1 MAPDACDEDED
12 ARAALDEEEAAST
25 PASVWLEESS
35 RARAWANLLS
45 PGLPRHRDALGD
57 GLAPRPEVRARLR
70 AHVSSLGP
78 PHTLVLTGPEG
89 SGKTT
94 ELAVLADWL
103 RRGGRED
110 PRVDDRFDDD
120 AAPNSGAPS
129 PASSAR
135 PLSGRETGTRE
146 DTKTTAIAKSP
157 PTSRKGEPPF
167 VLAHSFADASFPQ
180 DTAHFLEKACA
191 RLKRA
196 FGIAE
201 RLPRDAADLP
211 ECFARF
217 LERAALHRRVVV
229 IVDACESARCAPCAG
244 VGAAA
249 VAGLDPREN
258 APSSFS
264 TEERSALETTTSS
277 RKETLD
283 AALDAHLDA
292 HLAAS
297 NAHLTDLSAHFKWL
311 PQSPPLAVR
320 FVLACRED
328 GASASSVSGD
338 AGDDQDDTDDHT
350 PRLSVARAVVSGA
363 PASRAVFPMPPMTV
377 EQTRFVLASVSPTAL
392 ADGARF
398 RDAARGAPNEAS
410 RVARSAGSA
419 LERGHHHCFET
430 AALVNAAAPHGAT
443 PLYARV
449 AAPFVAGLCAATK
462 HGAWV
467 RAGGVGGGDEEDEFS
482 FVGADKR
489 SSADADESLEK
500 GSAVVVPPA
509 VAAAVRASAGTAF
522 GLVYGRL
529 GAFERRADLE
539 PRTLRAV
546 CLALA
551 VARFGVTE
559 REARRVARRVVDDET
574 RRKNVS
580 RRDFSFSTE
589 DTVSSSSFPLASPFR
604 DDAFDATMQ
613 ALRPWLAPWT
623 TRASW
628 AAERAPFA
636 GDEDLFENL
645 PPWTE
650 EARADDDDD
659 DDDDVPLTFRDAP
672 TRACV
677 LRRYAP
683 PHARSALDG
692 ASARRRLHAD
702 IAAFFLE
709 EIQKHASSSR
719 RTTRAAAWHCAAAG
733 DYAALASLIGG
744 SPGAVAAFARPGLR
758 SELATTLAN
767 GAGRAPPP
775 TSSLLFAAVA
785 ENARAWLDAGDDE
798 DDTENHTYDD
808 MSDLERSKRTAWRS
822 GRYAGAS
829 LALASLF
836 CWLKAPKAALA
847 ALAAARERFGPPR
860 GRSGVTCA
868 LALARCEALADLVR
882 AEGFETSED
891 FVDVDGRLM
900 RLDSALPALAQQAS
914 SACETFAAASSG
926 DFSGVFPFPWRET
939 LVECSAFGSAMQS
952 PPTLAAL
959 AATARVD
966 VCVLGLGSVE
976 TSQTSQRR
984 DGSDVSSPDATSA
997 TFAKTNLFDARLEE
1011 IRAWRHAALATA
1023 TPRVSRALTTVLDR
1037 ASPGSSFLAK
1047 HVSETAARGL
1057 SFAAEEE
1064 KRVHRGFRDERSE
1077 LDENLRA
1084 SASTPS
1090 AEVFGLLGALRRR
1103 RDAFDPRAHPEDA
1116 RDASDALVAVLSALL
1131 GEDHP
1136 ETGAAKTVAAE
1147 AAARAAVDGGFHG
1160 FEERREEKNPSELL
1174 SSTDTDQYSS
1184 QIATIVAWSR
1194 PAYAFAERFY
1204 GARSLPAARAAWC
1217 VAEGARRGSASDS
1230 SRGGGASVKSSA
1242 PRPSAQSGR
1251 VSAGGAGARAARPM
1265 YAQALGATVATLGG
1279 AHGDTGA
1286 TFVAAGALS
1295 RAERRA
1301 EEARA
1306 LVEEGARVARKN
1318 AAAAET
1324 ERDAVVA
1331 AGFGALENARRLC
1344 DAGAFEAT
1352 DGPRITA
1359 DNHDNNHDL
1368 IEHVR
1373 LGVETSVAAAE
1384 ARLRVAELRAG
1395 RSFATLALLARDD
1408 ADTGDARS
1416 LTEAEALLRLALA
1429 CHERADGPGC
1439 AASAPTLAALGRC
1452 ATERRRAE
1460 EAEACFR
1467 HALGVDEAAA
1477 RTSLA
1482 PLRTK
1487 SETRSE
1493 QQQCSTFCTEDAGDF
1508 LHPRSASHLAA
1519 IAYSRLR
1526 VNGRTQAE
1534 ALLHAA
1540 LDAAASAAAV
1550 PPAARAADVD
1560 DVADDPDD
1568 ERASFAR
1575 VDSDPGEI
1583 LNRLGL
1589 MYSHQGRLEEAAQR
1603 FERAIALGAA
1613 RMRAASRDAEAAADP
1628 PAANGEDSG
1637 EKLAGNSP
1645 DDDAEAD
1652 KADARISSR
1661 ARKMH
1666 RRASLVASADASRR
1680 WRDASALTSA
1690 ALANLGVLRFKAAD
1704 PSSRARG
1711 GSASFF
1717 HRAWTYAENNPELG
1731 PSHPHTAWA
1740 RGWFDIAGGYDAA
1753 ASDAGR
1759 ASASML
1765 DAVFEGEW
1773 GGFNVRSAL
1782 AKPRFRTARD
1792 SKSSIGIGT
1801 PAFRDGF
1808 ETAWGV
1814 LAGETSAAVETS
1826 GVGAESAACE
1836 PCVVANDATPRKV
1849 PVLAELGSFSAGAA
1863 PTGRT
1868 EVSAAYP
1875 TPDAGSDAPAR
1886 RFKHALSLSVDKTI
1900 GALFKNGSRD
1910 DRTTRTTHRTALIR
1924 PSVSVA
1930 LERFRPTERAISSW
1944 RLFWSDADA
1953 AHAARLD
1960 DLDVDLAL
1968 ASIVDDVANGAVGK
1982 HSEKVFSRDF
1992 VDVTTRDEVPRARD
2006 EARKRSTAF
2015 AAAARRAAR
2024 AAANASSFL
2033 FDDSVWARRCDG
2045 GDGRSLDAILG
2056 ELGAGVG
2063 PYSTDPSDPSDPSD
2077 VHAKDDL
2084 GAELEDEDDDDFHA
2098 GTSSDET
2105 LENIERRTD
2114 APVDPA
2120 DSALV
2125 ARSFVVALDVE
2136 TEAERAANP
2145 ENEFLEHYR
2154 ARLASRLMR
2163 TKEDAEWRAKK
2174 LDIQNASSR
2183 ETMRRIVR
2191 DGDLV
2196 GFGEDDPND
2205 PNDPNE
2211 RQGLTV
2217 SRERLDGREI
2227 VSTRVASIAGT
2238 RAAVDAAAAFFVDS
2252 SLEVGASFDTR
2263 FDTRDAYRKD
2273 DKDDGRLEEPF
2284 LWAPGEAER
2293 AAARKAAL
2301 EDAARDAAAARDET
2315 RRETLTARRE
2325 SLARDSRRDG
2335 VTARGRSGRDSL
2347 DSLADKNKN
2356 KNKRNAS
2363 ARTSTSEAARA
2374 AVEAASFAVRA
2385 AAEALAGGGDAAA
2398 RADAVAAATRAARAL
2413 ARPNDGNGPPRERPS
2428 RPSTASKLE
2437 AFKKRREDRT
2447 SSRPGT
2453 AAARTPYER
2462 TAYERTAYFHE
2473 RTERTDDDDDD
2484 DARFARDSRRRESR
2498 ANRFVAADADDE
2510 PRIASP
2516 RSGYGSIPH
2525 ESPSFS
2531 SHSPFVGVTRRRV
2544 ASGNASGN
2552 GESRDFHLG
2561 GARVST
2567 RLDGSGSLR
2576 SDDVVSVPVSRL
2588 LSWVDRGL
2596 AVRGDARTASADRL
2610 GGEGE
2615 RASARAAEGE
2625 GAAAAAAAVSPKEA
2639 VSPKKFRQRFA
2650 EDVTSFRESDDRR
2663 SAKLGAMLDEERAF
2677 RTHNASA
2684 RLLAD
2689 LSAARGARRLR
2700 ESADATPRAA
2710 ATRKSP
2716 ARAPRPASAAAAA
2729 AEKPRRPTLASR
2741 RPSSAAGFAAN
2752 APDDERVWKA
2762 RMRARV
2768 EERRRKL
2775 FGVG

>member
-1 MAPDACDEDED
+1 MAPDAFDEDDD

-135 PLSGRETGTRE
+135 PPLSGRETGTRE
-146 DTKTTAIAKSP
+146 DTKTTA
-157 PTSRKGEPPF
+157 TSRKGEPPF

-297 NAHLTDLSAHFKWL
+297 NAHLTDLRAHFKWL

-328 GASASSVSGD
+328 E
-338 AGDDQDDTDDHT
+338 DDTDDHT
-350 PRLSVARAVVSGA
+350 ASSVSGEAGENSGAPRLSVARAVVSGA
-363 PASRAVFPMPPMTV
+363 PASRAVYPMPPMTV

-398 RDAARGAPNEAS
+398 RDTTRGAPNEAS
-410 RVARSAGSA
+410 RVPRGAGSA

-467 RAGGVGGGDEEDEFS
+467 CAGGVGGGDEENEFS

-489 SSADADESLEK
+489 GGADESLEEK
-500 GSAVVVPPA
+500 VSAVVVPPA

-559 REARRVARRVVDDET
+559 REARRVARRVVDNET

-580 RRDFSFSTE
+580 RDADFSTK
-589 DTVSSSSFPLASPFR
+589 DTVDDTASSSPLASPFR

-636 GDEDLFENL
+636 GDEDVFENRKSKTG
-645 PPWTE
+645 TE
-650 EARADDDDD
+650 EASAA

-709 EIQKHASSSR
+709 EIQKHQKHGTSSSR
-719 RTTRAAAWHCAAAG
+719 RVTRAAAWHCAAAG

-744 SPGAVAAFARPGLR
+744 SPGAVAAFALPGLR

-798 DDTENHTYDD
+798 DDTDDHTD
-808 MSDLERSKRTAWRS
+808 MSSNLERSKRTAWRS

-882 AEGFETSED
+882 AEGFETSKED
-891 FVDVDGRLM
+891 FVDVDGRLT

-976 TSQTSQRR
+976 TSQTSQRLS

-997 TFAKTNLFDARLEE
+997 TFAKTNTLSIFDARLEE
-1011 IRAWRHAALATA
+1011 IRAWRRAALATA

-1064 KRVHRGFRDERSE
+1064 KRVRDERFRDERSE
-1077 LDENLRA
+1077 RSDENLRA

-1174 SSTDTDQYSS
+1174 SSTDQYSS

-1324 ERDAVVA
+1324 ERDAIVA

-1344 DAGAFEAT
+1344 DAGASE
-1352 DGPRITA
+1352 D
-1359 DNHDNNHDL
+1359 NHDL

-1395 RSFATLALLARDD
+1395 RSFATLALLTRDD
-1408 ADTGDARS
+1408 AECHGDARS
-1416 LTEAEALLRLALA
+1416 LTEAEALLRHALA
-1429 CHERADGPGC
+1429 CQERADGPGC

-1477 RTSLA
+1477 RETLTA
-1482 PLRTK
+1482 LQTTK

-1493 QQQCSTFCTEDAGDF
+1493 QQQQCSFSLGTSSLSLGDF

-1540 LDAAASAAAV
+1540 LDAAAAAAAV
-1550 PPAARAADVD
+1550 PPAARAELTCND

-1628 PAANGEDSG
+1628 PNGANGEETR
-1637 EKLAGNSP
+1637 EKLAATP
-1645 DDDAEAD
+1645 DETSAEAD
-1652 KADARISSR
+1652 ARNYATR

-1782 AKPRFRTARD
+1782 ATDARFRSLARD
-1792 SKSSIGIGT
+1792 SKSDSKSIGIGT

-1863 PTGRT
+1863 PTENKT
-1868 EVSAAYP
+1868 DK
-1875 TPDAGSDAPAR
+1875 T
-1886 RFKHALSLSVDKTI
+1886 DKTI
-1900 GALFKNGSRD
+1900 GTSYGYGSRD
-1910 DRTTRTTHRTALIR
+1910 DRTVRATTHRTARHIR

-1992 VDVTTRDEVPRARD
+1992 VDVTTRDEAEARD

-2045 GDGRSLDAILG
+2045 GDGRSLDATLG

-2077 VHAKDDL
+2077 VRAKDDRKTT
-2084 GAELEDEDDDDFHA
+2084 EFEDENDDDFHA

-2114 APVDPA
+2114 VPVDPA

-2211 RQGLTV
+2211 RRGLTV

-2227 VSTRVASIAGT
+2227 VSTRVSSIAGT

-2252 SLEVGASFDTR
+2252 SLEVGASFDTLLKR
-2263 FDTRDAYRKD
+2263 R
-2273 DKDDGRLEEPF
+2273 KDDGRLEEPF

-2315 RRETLTARRE
+2315 RRETLVARRE
-2325 SLARDSRRDG
+2325 ILARDSLSRNG
-2335 VTARGRSGRDSL
+2335 VTAPSGRSDGRDSL
-2347 DSLADKNKN
+2347 DSLDSLKADKNKR
-2356 KNKRNAS
+2356 NKRNAS
-2363 ARTSTSEAARA
+2363 NARTSEAARA

-2428 RPSTASKLE
+2428 TASKLE

-2453 AAARTPYER
+2453 AAARTPPG
-2462 TAYERTAYFHE
+2462 AYERTAYFHE
-2473 RTERTDDDDDD
+2473 QTERTDDDLGG
-2484 DARFARDSRRRESR
+2484 FARDSRGRESR
-2498 ANRFVAADADDE
+2498 RFVAADADDE

-2516 RSGYGSIPH
+2516 RSGYGSIPPG
-2525 ESPSFS
+2525 PSFS

-2544 ASGNASGN
+2544 ASGNAG

-2567 RLDGSGSLR
+2567 RLDGSLR

-2596 AVRGDARTASADRL
+2596 AVRGDAGTASADRL

-2625 GAAAAAAAVSPKEA
+2625 GAAAAAEEA

-2650 EDVTSFRESDDRR
+2650 EDVTPRGVPRAGPFRESDDRR

-2729 AEKPRRPTLASR
+2729 AAAEKPRRPTLASR

>member
-1 MAPDACDEDED
+1 MAPDAFDEDDD

-146 DTKTTAIAKSP
+146 DTKTTAIAENP

-217 LERAALHRRVVV
+217 LERAALHRRIVV

-258 APSSFS
+258 APASFS
-264 TEERSALETTTSS
+264 TEKRETTSKKS
-277 RKETLD
+277 PETLD
-283 AALDAHLDA
+283 VALDAHLDA
-292 HLAAS
+292 HIAAS
-297 NAHLTDLSAHFKWL
+297 NAHLVDLRAHFKWL

-320 FVLACRED
+320 FVLACREE
-328 GASASSVSGD
+328 GADFLQKASSVSGD
-338 AGDDQDDTDDHT
+338 AEGAA
-350 PRLSVARAVVSGA
+350 RLSVARAVVSGA
-363 PASRAVFPMPPMTV
+363 PASRAVYPMPPMTV

-398 RDAARGAPNEAS
+398 RDTTRGAPNEARS
-410 RVARSAGSA
+410 AERVPRSAGSA
-419 LERGHHHCFET
+419 LERGHHHCFAT

-467 RAGGVGGGDEEDEFS
+467 SAGGVGGGDEEDEFS
-482 FVGADKR
+482 GGAEKR
-489 SSADADESLEK
+489 GGADESLEK
-500 GSAVVVPPA
+500 VSAVVVPPA

-522 GLVYGRL
+522 GLVHGRL

-559 REARRVARRVVDDET
+559 REARRVARRVVDNET
-574 RRKNVS
+574 RRENVS
-580 RRDFSFSTE
+580 EDFSE
-589 DTVSSSSFPLASPFR
+589 DTVSSSSSPPASPFR
-604 DDAFDATMQ
+604 DDAFDVAMQ

-645 PPWTE
+645 PGTE
-650 EARADDDDD
+650 EARADAAADAAA

-683 PHARSALDG
+683 PHARSAMDG

-702 IAAFFLE
+702 IAAFFLD

-719 RTTRAAAWHCAAAG
+719 RLVRAAAWHCAAAG
-733 DYAALASLIGG
+733 DYASLASLIGG
-744 SPGAVAAFARPGLR
+744 SPGAVAAFARPGSR

-798 DDTENHTYDD
+798 DDSDDHTN

-847 ALAAARERFGPPR
+847 ALAAARERFRPPR

-891 FVDVDGRLM
+891 FVDVDGRLT

-959 AATARVD
+959 AATAHVD

-984 DGSDVSSPDATSA
+984 DGSDVSSPDATS
-997 TFAKTNLFDARLEE
+997 KQNLFDARLEE
-1011 IRAWRHAALATA
+1011 IRAWRRAALATA

-1037 ASPGSSFLAK
+1037 TVPGASFLAK
-1047 HVSETAARGL
+1047 HAVSETAARGL

-1064 KRVHRGFRDERSE
+1064 KRVHRGFRDERSRMF
-1077 LDENLRA
+1077 DE
-1084 SASTPS
+1084 TPS
-1090 AEVFGLLGALRRR
+1090 AEVFSLLGALRRR

-1116 RDASDALVAVLSALL
+1116 RDASDVLVAVLSALL

-1136 ETGAAKTVAAE
+1136 ETGAAKTIAAE

-1160 FEERREEKNPSELL
+1160 FHSSESFPLRGEEPLL
-1174 SSTDTDQYSS
+1174 SSTPTDQYSS

-1217 VAEGARRGSASDS
+1217 VAEGARRGSASDA

-1279 AHGDTGA
+1279 AHGGTGA

-1306 LVEEGARVARKN
+1306 LVEEGARVAREN
-1318 AAAAET
+1318 AAAAEA
-1324 ERDAVVA
+1324 ERDAIVA

-1344 DAGAFEAT
+1344 DAGASEAT

-1359 DNHDNNHDL
+1359 HHDTHDL

-1384 ARLRVAELRAG
+1384 ARLRVAELRAA

-1416 LTEAEALLRLALA
+1416 LTEAEALLRHALA

-1452 ATERRRAE
+1452 ATDRRRAE

-1477 RTSLA
+1477 RET
-1482 PLRTK
+1482 LRLFA
-1487 SETRSE
+1487 TRSA
-1493 QQQCSTFCTEDAGDF
+1493 QQSTSTYVRAGDF

-1519 IAYSRLR
+1519 IAASRLR

-1540 LDAAASAAAV
+1540 LDAAAAASAAL
-1550 PPAARAADVD
+1550 PLAARVRLGTD
-1560 DVADDPDD
+1560 DLLQEDD

-1575 VDSDPGEI
+1575 FDADPGEI

-1589 MYSHQGRLEEAAQR
+1589 LYSHQGRFEEAAQR
-1603 FERAIALGAA
+1603 FERAIALGAC
-1613 RMRAASRDAEAAADP
+1613 
-1628 PAANGEDSG
+1628 
-1637 EKLAGNSP
+1637 LLYTSP
-1645 DDDAEAD
+1645 
-1652 KADARISSR
+1652 S
-1661 ARKMH
+1661 
-1666 RRASLVASADASRR
+1666 
-1680 WRDASALTSA
+1680 
-1690 ALANLGVLRFKAAD
+1690 
-1704 PSSRARG
+1704 
-1711 GSASFF
+1711 
-1717 HRAWTYAENNPELG
+1717 
-1731 PSHPHTAWA
+1731 
-1740 RGWFDIAGGYDAA
+1740 
-1753 ASDAGR
+1753 
-1759 ASASML
+1759 
-1765 DAVFEGEW
+1765 
-1773 GGFNVRSAL
+1773 
-1782 AKPRFRTARD
+1782 PR
-1792 SKSSIGIGT
+1792 
-1801 PAFRDGF
+1801 
-1808 ETAWGV
+1808 
-1814 LAGETSAAVETS
+1814 
-1826 GVGAESAACE
+1826 
-1836 PCVVANDATPRKV
+1836 
-1849 PVLAELGSFSAGAA
+1849 
-1863 PTGRT
+1863 
-1868 EVSAAYP
+1868 
-1875 TPDAGSDAPAR
+1875 
-1886 RFKHALSLSVDKTI
+1886 
-1900 GALFKNGSRD
+1900 
-1910 DRTTRTTHRTALIR
+1910 DRTR
-1924 PSVSVA
+1924 
-1930 LERFRPTERAISSW
+1930 
-1944 RLFWSDADA
+1944 
-1953 AHAARLD
+1953 
-1960 DLDVDLAL
+1960 
-1968 ASIVDDVANGAVGK
+1968 
-1982 HSEKVFSRDF
+1982 SR
-1992 VDVTTRDEVPRARD
+1992 
-2006 EARKRSTAF
+2006 
-2015 AAAARRAAR
+2015 
-2024 AAANASSFL
+2024 
-2033 FDDSVWARRCDG
+2033 
-2045 GDGRSLDAILG
+2045 
-2056 ELGAGVG
+2056 
-2063 PYSTDPSDPSDPSD
+2063 
-2077 VHAKDDL
+2077 
-2084 GAELEDEDDDDFHA
+2084 
-2098 GTSSDET
+2098 
-2105 LENIERRTD
+2105 
-2114 APVDPA
+2114 
-2120 DSALV
+2120 
-2125 ARSFVVALDVE
+2125 
-2136 TEAERAANP
+2136 
-2145 ENEFLEHYR
+2145 
-2154 ARLASRLMR
+2154 M
-2163 TKEDAEWRAKK
+2163 
-2174 LDIQNASSR
+2174 
-2183 ETMRRIVR
+2183 
-2191 DGDLV
+2191 
-2196 GFGEDDPND
+2196 
-2205 PNDPNE
+2205 
-2211 RQGLTV
+2211 
-2217 SRERLDGREI
+2217 
-2227 VSTRVASIAGT
+2227 
-2238 RAAVDAAAAFFVDS
+2238 
-2252 SLEVGASFDTR
+2252 
-2263 FDTRDAYRKD
+2263 
-2273 DKDDGRLEEPF
+2273 
-2284 LWAPGEAER
+2284 
-2293 AAARKAAL
+2293 
-2301 EDAARDAAAARDET
+2301 
-2315 RRETLTARRE
+2315 
-2325 SLARDSRRDG
+2325 
-2335 VTARGRSGRDSL
+2335 
-2347 DSLADKNKN
+2347 
-2356 KNKRNAS
+2356 
-2363 ARTSTSEAARA
+2363 
-2374 AVEAASFAVRA
+2374 
-2385 AAEALAGGGDAAA
+2385 
-2398 RADAVAAATRAARAL
+2398 
-2413 ARPNDGNGPPRERPS
+2413 
-2428 RPSTASKLE
+2428 
-2437 AFKKRREDRT
+2437 
-2447 SSRPGT
+2447 
-2453 AAARTPYER
+2453 
-2462 TAYERTAYFHE
+2462 
-2473 RTERTDDDDDD
+2473 
-2484 DARFARDSRRRESR
+2484 
-2498 ANRFVAADADDE
+2498 
-2510 PRIASP
+2510 
-2516 RSGYGSIPH
+2516 
-2525 ESPSFS
+2525 
-2531 SHSPFVGVTRRRV
+2531 
-2544 ASGNASGN
+2544 
-2552 GESRDFHLG
+2552 
-2561 GARVST
+2561 
-2567 RLDGSGSLR
+2567 
-2576 SDDVVSVPVSRL
+2576 
-2588 LSWVDRGL
+2588 
-2596 AVRGDARTASADRL
+2596 
-2610 GGEGE
+2610 
-2615 RASARAAEGE
+2615 
-2625 GAAAAAAAVSPKEA
+2625 
-2639 VSPKKFRQRFA
+2639 
-2650 EDVTSFRESDDRR
+2650 
-2663 SAKLGAMLDEERAF
+2663 
-2677 RTHNASA
+2677 
-2684 RLLAD
+2684 
-2689 LSAARGARRLR
+2689 
-2700 ESADATPRAA
+2700 
-2710 ATRKSP
+2710 
-2716 ARAPRPASAAAAA
+2716 
-2729 AEKPRRPTLASR
+2729 
-2741 RPSSAAGFAAN
+2741 PSSA
-2752 APDDERVWKA
+2752 
-2762 RMRARV
+2762 
-2768 EERRRKL
+2768 
-2775 FGVG
+2775 